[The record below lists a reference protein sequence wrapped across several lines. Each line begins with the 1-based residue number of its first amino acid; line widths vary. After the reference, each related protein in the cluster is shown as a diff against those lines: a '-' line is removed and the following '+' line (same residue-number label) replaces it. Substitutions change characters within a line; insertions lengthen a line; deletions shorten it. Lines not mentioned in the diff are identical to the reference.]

1 MGNLLNSVAPIARVA
16 VFGFMGGFVSAS
28 SLAMESAAPVEERIR
43 RVEAGLLPAVVI
55 KRDASPA
62 QPLTERMKFYRVP
75 GVSVAVVSGGKID
88 WARGFGVKDV
98 STSEPITTETLFQAG
113 SISKP
118 VAALAALRL
127 VQDGRLS
134 LDQNV
139 NERLVSWKVPENRFT
154 RKEKVTLRRLLTH
167 SAGTTIHGYPGYSA
181 DARVPTLAQILDGKK
196 PAHPAPIRVDTVPG
210 TKWIYS
216 GGGYTIMQ
224 QMLIDIAKQ
233 PFPHLMKRLVF
244 DAAGMNH
251 STFEQPLDALR
262 AKEAATAHKDG
273 KPLKGRFH
281 TYPEMAAAGLW
292 TTPTDLALL
301 AVELQNS
308 LAGKSNKIISQE
320 MAKQMMSRQFG
331 EWGWGHSSKCGERW
345 SSSRTGAWTRAS
357 KRSGPG
363 SATGVASS

>member
-1 MGNLLNSVAPIARVA
+1 MCPEKNPRPQSTFMGNLLHSVAPIARVA
-16 VFGFMGGFVSAS
+16 ALGFMGGFVSAS

-43 RVEAGLLPAVVI
+43 HVEAGLLPAVVI
-55 KRDASPA
+55 KGDASPA

-98 STSEPITTETLFQAG
+98 STSEPLTTETLFQAG

-216 GGGYTIMQ
+216 GGGYTDHAANADRSREATI
-224 QMLIDIAKQ
+224 
-233 PFPHLMKRLVF
+233 PTPHETARVRP
-244 DAAGMNH
+244 GWH
-251 STFEQPLDALR
+251 EPQHLR
-262 AKEAATAHKDG
+262 PA
-273 KPLKGRFH
+273 PR
-281 TYPEMAAAGLW
+281 
-292 TTPTDLALL
+292 
-301 AVELQNS
+301 S
-308 LAGKSNKIISQE
+308 LARG
-320 MAKQMMSRQFG
+320 G
-331 EWGWGHSSKCGERW
+331 GGD
-345 SSSRTGAWTRAS
+345 GA
-357 KRSGPG
+357 
-363 SATGVASS
+363 